1 MNPFENLA
9 WNALTTVH
17 AHLAVRGV
25 GAVRYARDVVPFA
38 GMEDAAHRDISGLE
52 PLLAGDRDLVYLI
65 GAEPHGTASLR
76 VGEVLPCY
84 QMFFPEDGK
93 LAEDAESD
101 ARVVRLGGADAAEMV
116 ELTKIVG
123 LGFMGMRQHLMGD
136 FFGIREGRRLI
147 AMAGERMTLPEFR
160 EVSAVCT
167 HPDYLGRGLAGLLT
181 RRVMREQ
188 AAAGKRTFLHVKES
202 NARAKELYERLGFV
216 VERRAPLWP
225 VTRVR

>member
-1 MNPFENLA
+1 
-9 WNALTTVH
+9 LTTVH
-17 AHLAVRGV
+17 AHLAVRGA

-38 GMEDAAHRDISGLE
+38 GMEDVSHQDISALE
-52 PLLAGDRDLVYLI
+52 PLLAADGDLVYLI
-65 GAEPHGTASLR
+65 GAEPRGTSALR
-76 VGEVLPCY
+76 VGEVLPCL

-93 LAEDAESD
+93 LADDDAAGVEIL
-101 ARVVRLGGADAAEMV
+101 RLGAGDAAEMV

-136 FFGIREGRRLI
+136 FFGIREGGRLI
-147 AMAGERMTLPEFR
+147 AMAGERMALPEFR

-167 HPDYLGRGLAGLLT
+167 HPEYLGRGLAGLLT

-188 AAAGKRTFLHVKES
+188 MAAGKRTFLHVKES

-216 VERRAPLWP
+216 VERKAPLWP
-225 VTRVR
+225 VTRVG